1 MKRTS
6 SSRRSLIKISPQHA
20 ARVANLRL
28 HIGSKEMTVVHA
40 LDELLRDLQYVKRM
54 VIPTLDVS
62 ALRGLKPAIRED
74 LEVIRNLTLVL
85 FAEAERAIKK
95 MKEALKEA
103 RARALRRSKGG
114 GAS

>member
-28 HIGSKEMTVVHA
+28 RIGTKERTVVHA

-54 VIPTLDVS
+54 AIPTLDVS
-62 ALRGLKPAIRED
+62 KLRGLKPAIRED
-74 LEVIRNLTLVL
+74 LAVIRNLTVWF
-85 FAEAERAIKK
+85 FAEAERAIKQ

-103 RARALRRSKGG
+103 RARSRKGV
-114 GAS
+114 AS